1 MSDTATLA
9 DHIDQQVDAILEV
22 WKSTIDRIGNVPDSD
37 RLSYREF
44 VDHIPE
50 LLDRIADQ
58 LRGRDVDPG
67 STAKKHGKH
76 RWSQGYDIAEVV
88 NELGHLRTTLL
99 ADFFDFA
106 RRNGYDLDR
115 VESTALALNQVID
128 EATAESVRQFD
139 EDARSLNRGVLVA
152 FEERKSA
159 AEGERIKL
167 RTLLNNLP
175 VGVWVADSDGS
186 VITVNRE
193 AERLQGFSESQTVGR
208 VNILRGIPE
217 YRLYRTD
224 GSVYES
230 ADLPLSRALRGETI
244 LQEDCIWP
252 TKTQTLVITNN
263 AAPLTDADGR
273 IIGAVVVA
281 NDITERKRLENE
293 LALSEARFRGIIA
306 KSPVMIWKADQA
318 GDRDFYN
325 ETWLEFRGRSLDQ
338 EIGEGWAEGVFLED
352 RTRCL
357 ENNRRAFE
365 RREPFEMLYRL
376 HHRDGGYRWVT
387 DRGAPYYDNRGTF
400 LGYLGSCM
408 DITAR
413 VELEAKLEQ
422 QSLHKSRLMAALSH
436 DARTPLNAVV
446 LSAKLLESQTKDQDD
461 PEVRECLRTIRNAVG
476 NVLDLLSDLLDL
488 SRIDAG
494 ATRAE
499 SSRFDLQDTLTE
511 CLSSIEPQAR
521 AKGLDVRLDA
531 GNLADTRLET
541 DRAKLKQILSNLL
554 SNALRYTERGRIRVF
569 STRDDGHF
577 RIGVEDTGVGIAESD
592 QQRIF
597 DEFAVLEHPNRHRGE
612 GTGLGLAICR
622 RLANLLHG
630 EILLESEPGRGSTFT
645 LALPSTVLTTEP
657 LTNGKAPSGKPARD
671 FTGAIL
677 IAEDHPDSRKTL
689 AKVLRR
695 MGYRVLE
702 AENGEEVLDLVRQ
715 ERPMVVLMDVNMP
728 GMDGVEATL
737 ALRADPST
745 RDLPIFALTGDVS
758 VVNQQR
764 IGEAGVDG
772 YLEKPVTWE
781 RLEEALALLRD
792 RPISVPVLDP

>member
-22 WKSTIDRIGNVPDSD
+22 WKSTVDRMGNVPDSE

-50 LLDRIADQ
+50 LLDRIADR
-58 LRGRDVDPG
+58 LRGRDVDPAM
-67 STAKKHGKH
+67 SAQKHGQH
-76 RWSQGYDIAEVV
+76 RWSQGYDIAQVV
-88 NELGHLRTTLL
+88 TELGHLRSTLL
-99 ADFFDFA
+99 ADFFEFA
-106 RRNGYDLDR
+106 RKHRYNLDR
-115 VESTALALNQVID
+115 IESTAMALNQVID

-139 EDARSLNRGVLVA
+139 EDSRALHRGILEA
-152 FEERKSA
+152 FEESKSI
-159 AEGERIKL
+159 AETKQIKL
-167 RTLLNNLP
+167 HTLLNHLP
-175 VGVWVADSDGS
+175 VGVWVADVDGN
-186 VITVNRE
+186 ITNVNRE
-193 AERLQGFSESQTVGR
+193 AERIQGFSERQTVGR
-208 VNILRGIPE
+208 VNIVHGSPE
-217 YRLYRTD
+217 YHLYRPD
-224 GSVYES
+224 GTAYQF

-244 LQEDCIWP
+244 FQEDCIWP
-252 TKTQTLVITNN
+252 TKHQTVVISAN
-263 AAPLTDADGR
+263 AAPLTTSEGE
-273 IIGAVVVA
+273 IIGAVAVV
-281 NDITERKRLENE
+281 NDITERKRLEDE

-325 ETWLEFRGRSLDQ
+325 ETWLEFRGVSLDE
-338 EIGEGWAEGVFLED
+338 EIAGGWAEGIFPED
-352 RTRCL
+352 RARVV
-357 ENNRRAFE
+357 EAYRRSFE

-376 HHRDGGYRWVT
+376 LHRDGRYRWVT
-387 DRGAPYYDNRGTF
+387 DRGAPYHDARGTF

-413 VELEAKLEQ
+413 IELEDKLLQ
-422 QSLHKSRLMAALSH
+422 QSQHKSRLMAALSH

-446 LSAKLLESQTKDQDD
+446 LSAKLLESQAKDQDD
-461 PEVRECLRTIRNAVG
+461 PEVRECLRTIRNAVR

-499 SSRFDLQDTLTE
+499 ASRFDLKETLSE

-521 AKGLDVRLDA
+521 DKGLDVQLDLDH
-531 GNLADTRLET
+531 LADVRLET

-554 SNALRYTERGRIRVF
+554 SNALRYTEKGRIRLF
-569 STRDDGHF
+569 TDRDDGHF
-577 RIGVEDTGVGIAESD
+577 RIGVEDTGVGIAEVD

-622 RLANLLHG
+622 RLANLLEG
-630 EILLESEPGRGSTFT
+630 EIHLDSQLGRGSTFT
-645 LALPSTVLTTEP
+645 LVLPSKVLTTEP
-657 LTNGKAPSGKPARD
+657 ADVPTPNSKPVRD

-677 IAEDHPDSRKTL
+677 IAEDHADSRKTL

-702 AENGEEVLDLVRQ
+702 AEDGEEVLALVRA

-737 ALRADPST
+737 ALRNDPST

-764 IGEAGVDG
+764 IGDAGVDG

-781 RLEEALALLRD
+781 KLEGALALLRD
-792 RPISVPVLDP
+792 RLAPPSGH